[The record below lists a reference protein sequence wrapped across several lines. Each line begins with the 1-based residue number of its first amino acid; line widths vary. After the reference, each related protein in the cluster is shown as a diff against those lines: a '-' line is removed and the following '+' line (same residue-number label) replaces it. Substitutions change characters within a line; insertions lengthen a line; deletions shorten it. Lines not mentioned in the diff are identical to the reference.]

1 MRRVGSVT
9 LATGA
14 VVLSALV
21 GGVFGGRLLATQNE
35 GIPKHYEAFA
45 SALTAVEEN
54 YVGEVDTE
62 RLVYQAIGG
71 MLQTLDPHSNFM
83 DPRSY
88 AQLQE
93 RQEGRYYGLGITINV
108 IDGRITVMSIFEGS
122 PAFRQGLRRGDVIA
136 EISGEDATDMTSD
149 EAVSLLRGPRGSS
162 VNIAIRRAGYEELID
177 LSVERDEIT
186 IKSIQG
192 SFMVDE
198 HTGYVR
204 LRDFSETTGEELE
217 RKLSELDELG
227 MLRLV
232 LDLRDNPGGPLD
244 QAIRVSNAFLPRD
257 DLIVY
262 TRGRASNSDQDYH
275 AREQSDFIKLP
286 LIVLVNRNSASA
298 SEIVSGAIQD
308 HDRGLI
314 VGETT
319 FGKALV
325 QSIYRV
331 SHGAG
336 LALTTARY
344 YTPSGRMIQRPW
356 DGTFDEYLT
365 YSLRDQQPRSHLP
378 SDRKYT
384 DSGREVY
391 SGGGVDPD
399 HRISGPLQGFDPS
412 RFGRLLANR
421 QEFAGFA
428 ERFSAAGDTRVEE
441 QRTGREYVERGFTVD
456 EGMLDSFKQ
465 HVRSRGLTVD
475 EDLFS
480 ADLDFIRAMIHLEID
495 IAVFNL
501 DEARRNLFDKDPQAQ
516 YGMTLFEEAER
527 LLQLENQPS
536 LVAQH

>member
-162 VNIAIRRAGYEELID
+162 VNIAIRRTGYEELID

>member
-162 VNIAIRRAGYEELID
+162 VNIAIRRTGYEELID

-186 IKSIQG
+186 IESIQG